1 MAGADRTCATDD
13 AGCSI
18 VIESLRK
25 SLGGQPVL
33 RDVNLRIPPGETIG
47 IVGRSGCGKSVLLK
61 HVIGLM
67 WPDAGRVLID
77 GHDLGQMGREELYRT
92 RHRFGMLFQSAALF
106 DSMSVG
112 ENIAL
117 GLVHNTDMSD
127 AEIRD
132 RVAYCLGQ
140 VGLAG
145 LEERMPSELSGGMKK
160 WAGLARAIALDPE
173 VMLFDEPTTGLDP
186 IMSAVIDEVI
196 AELVE
201 ELQTT
206 AVVVTHDMRTVN
218 TICHRVAFLHR
229 GVIFAEGTPEE
240 ISVSEDPVVAQF
252 ISGSADGPIRPRH

>member
-1 MAGADRTCATDD
+1 MSSTDRACDENGV
-13 AGCSI
+13 GCSI
-18 VIESLRK
+18 TIEGLRK

-61 HVIGLM
+61 HLIGLM

-77 GHDLGQMGREELYRT
+77 GRDLGEMDREELYRT

-106 DSMSVG
+106 DSMNVG

-117 GLVHNTDMSD
+117 GLVYNTDRTPE
-127 AEIRD
+127 EIHD

-140 VGLAG
+140 VGLSG
-145 LEERMPSELSGGMKK
+145 LETKMPSELSGGMKK
-160 WAGLARAIALDPE
+160 RVGLARAIALGPE

-201 ELQTT
+201 KLQTT
-206 AVVVTHDMRTVN
+206 AVVVTHDMRTVT

-240 ISVSEDPVVAQF
+240 ITHSEDPVVAQF
-252 ISGSADGPIRPRH
+252 ISGSADGPIKPRR